1 MGYHWKG
8 LIMTSKEQA
17 VRSAYCFN
25 ALQRFMTQAGSEN
38 AIVTVESKDGE
49 KEDLL
54 ILKEIKEA
62 IRMLHEKGD

>member
-1 MGYHWKG
+1 
-8 LIMTSKEQA
+8 MTDKEQA
-17 VRSAYCFN
+17 VRAAYCFN

-54 ILKEIKEA
+54 ILKEIKAA
-62 IRMLHEKGD
+62 IKMLHERGE

>member
-1 MGYHWKG
+1 
-8 LIMTSKEQA
+8 MTDKEQA
-17 VRSAYCFN
+17 VRAAYCFN

-54 ILKEIKEA
+54 ILKEIKQQSNCC
-62 IRMLHEKGD
+62 MKGASKYDV